1 MTFLKPELILNVD
14 FPEKPPDLSDDN
26 SNDVQREVDGDDQEG
41 QIRDGYAWMVLSMSV
56 DLFVDRDG
64 LVYLSGNKVAAG
76 RREECELGIPC
87 NTCNII
93 IVIVINITI
102 IIVTVINIY
111 LAYPYPYHKTYLA
124 YPVK

>member
-1 MTFLKPELILNVD
+1 MSQPKPNYTQLMIRN
-14 FPEKPPDLSDDN
+14 LSDDN

-41 QIRDGYAWMVLSMSV
+41 QIRDGYAWLVLSMSV

-64 LVYLSGNKVAAG
+64 LVYLSGNKVAVG
-76 RREECELGIPC
+76 RREECELGSPC

-102 IIVTVINIY
+102 IIVIVTNIINIY
-111 LAYPYPYHKTYLA
+111 LAYP
-124 YPVK
+124 VK